1 MSQDILII
9 DEKITI
15 DDIIKVSR
23 YNKKVNLS
31 LDSIERIK
39 KARQYIDEK
48 NNSGALLYGVNTGV
62 GKLCNT
68 LVDYEHQ
75 NDFQK
80 RILLSHACGSGD
92 NYSVEIVRAAM
103 LLLINSIAKGY
114 SGTSL
119 DVVNVF
125 IQMLN
130 KNVIPVVPQKG
141 SLGAS
146 GDLVPLAHMALP
158 LIGYGQVFYNGKIY
172 DSKQIFQQE
181 NIKMVDLKAKDAL
194 SIINGT
200 HFMTAVGVILIYDSY
215 KMIKVSDCSS
225 ALTVE
230 SLNGIIDNYN
240 IKTHLLRSHSGQLN
254 TSITITKLLNNSQF
268 VSKSNEKKVQDAYSI
283 RCIPQVH
290 GASKDAF
297 NYVKQVIEKEINSV
311 TDNPLIFVDD
321 EIVLFGGNF
330 HGQPLALAYD
340 FLSIALSELCNISER
355 RIERLVNSD
364 LSGLSPFLVKETGIN
379 SGLMIAQY
387 TAASLVSENKVL
399 SHPASV
405 DSIPSS
411 ANQEDH
417 VSMGS
422 ISSRK
427 ALEIKNHLS
436 RILSIELLCASQ
448 AIDLKKNLKL
458 GDGTSVIYEMI
469 RNIVDFIDKDR
480 FFYEDIN
487 NIEKLINDESF
498 INRIENVIG
507 KIEF

>member
-1 MSQDILII
+1 M
-9 DEKITI
+9 
-15 DDIIKVSR
+15 
-23 YNKKVNLS
+23 
-31 LDSIERIK
+31 
-39 KARQYIDEK
+39 
-48 NNSGALLYGVNTGV
+48 
-62 GKLCNT
+62 
-68 LVDYEHQ
+68 
-75 NDFQK
+75 
-80 RILLSHACGSGD
+80 
-92 NYSVEIVRAAM
+92 
-103 LLLINSIAKGY
+103 
-114 SGTSL
+114 
-119 DVVNVF
+119 
-125 IQMLN
+125 
-130 KNVIPVVPQKG
+130 
-141 SLGAS
+141 
-146 GDLVPLAHMALP
+146 
-158 LIGYGQVFYNGKIY
+158 
-172 DSKQIFQQE
+172 
-181 NIKMVDLKAKDAL
+181 
-194 SIINGT
+194 
-200 HFMTAVGVILIYDSY
+200 
-215 KMIKVSDCSS
+215 
-225 ALTVE
+225 
-230 SLNGIIDNYN
+230 
-240 IKTHLLRSHSGQLN
+240 
-254 TSITITKLLNNSQF
+254 
-268 VSKSNEKKVQDAYSI
+268 
-283 RCIPQVH
+283 
-290 GASKDAF
+290 
-297 NYVKQVIEKEINSV
+297 
-311 TDNPLIFVDD
+311 
-321 EIVLFGGNF
+321 
-330 HGQPLALAYD
+330 
-340 FLSIALSELCNISER
+340 
-355 RIERLVNSD
+355 VNSD

>member
-1 MSQDILII
+1 M
-9 DEKITI
+9 
-15 DDIIKVSR
+15 
-23 YNKKVNLS
+23 
-31 LDSIERIK
+31 
-39 KARQYIDEK
+39 
-48 NNSGALLYGVNTGV
+48 
-62 GKLCNT
+62 
-68 LVDYEHQ
+68 
-75 NDFQK
+75 
-80 RILLSHACGSGD
+80 
-92 NYSVEIVRAAM
+92 
-103 LLLINSIAKGY
+103 
-114 SGTSL
+114 
-119 DVVNVF
+119 
-125 IQMLN
+125 
-130 KNVIPVVPQKG
+130 
-141 SLGAS
+141 
-146 GDLVPLAHMALP
+146 
-158 LIGYGQVFYNGKIY
+158 
-172 DSKQIFQQE
+172 
-181 NIKMVDLKAKDAL
+181 
-194 SIINGT
+194 
-200 HFMTAVGVILIYDSY
+200 
-215 KMIKVSDCSS
+215 
-225 ALTVE
+225 
-230 SLNGIIDNYN
+230 
-240 IKTHLLRSHSGQLN
+240 
-254 TSITITKLLNNSQF
+254 LNNSQF

-321 EIVLFGGNF
+321 EIVLSGGNF

-364 LSGLSPFLVKETGIN
+364 LSGLSPFLVKEPGIN

-469 RNIVDFIDKDR
+469 RKIVDFIDKDR

-498 INRIENVIG
+498 INRIENIIG

>member
-1 MSQDILII
+1 MVFKNQND
-9 DEKITI
+9 
-15 DDIIKVSR
+15 
-23 YNKKVNLS
+23 
-31 LDSIERIK
+31 DSIEHIMVEAYVK
-39 KARQYIDEK
+39 EAEDDFTYEATITV
-48 NNSGALLYGVNTGV
+48 NS
-62 GKLCNT
+62 K
-68 LVDYEHQ
+68 
-75 NDFQK
+75 
-80 RILLSHACGSGD
+80 
-92 NYSVEIVRAAM
+92 
-103 LLLINSIAKGY
+103 
-114 SGTSL
+114 
-119 DVVNVF
+119 
-125 IQMLN
+125 
-130 KNVIPVVPQKG
+130 
-141 SLGAS
+141 
-146 GDLVPLAHMALP
+146 
-158 LIGYGQVFYNGKIY
+158 
-172 DSKQIFQQE
+172 
-181 NIKMVDLKAKDAL
+181 
-194 SIINGT
+194 
-200 HFMTAVGVILIYDSY
+200 
-215 KMIKVSDCSS
+215 
-225 ALTVE
+225 
-230 SLNGIIDNYN
+230 LNGIIDNYN

-448 AIDLKKNLKL
+448 AIDLKENLKL